1 MRFSTKH
8 NPKGAK
14 VILMPSNQL
23 PRQNMQA
30 SLSDLSVNPLLQD
43 WVLHQG
49 LPPFNQINAEDFEPA
64 FDVALSRNWAEIE
77 AIASNPA
84 EPNFDNTL
92 AAFDASGR
100 LLNRVGHLFHNLTA
114 SETSPA
120 LQALELR
127 MSPRLAAHDNA
138 IYMNAAL
145 FAKIDA
151 LHSQRDVLPLDG
163 EQMRLLERV
172 HLEFVRAGA
181 RLKEEQR
188 LRYGQIVTELASLYT
203 RRLQVPSATVWLV
216 DRS

>member
-49 LPPFNQINAEDFEPA
+49 LPPFDQINAEDFEPA
-64 FDVALSRNWAEIE
+64 FDVALARNWAEIE
-77 AIASNPA
+77 AIASNLA

-100 LLNRVGHLFHNLTA
+100 LLNRVGHLFHNLTDHI
-114 SETSPA
+114 
-120 LQALELR
+120 Q
-127 MSPRLAAHDNA
+127 
-138 IYMNAAL
+138 I
-145 FAKIDA
+145 
-151 LHSQRDVLPLDG
+151 
-163 EQMRLLERV
+163 
-172 HLEFVRAGA
+172 
-181 RLKEEQR
+181 EEKR
-188 LRYGQIVTELASLYT
+188 NVK
-203 RRLQVPSATVWLV
+203 
-216 DRS
+216 